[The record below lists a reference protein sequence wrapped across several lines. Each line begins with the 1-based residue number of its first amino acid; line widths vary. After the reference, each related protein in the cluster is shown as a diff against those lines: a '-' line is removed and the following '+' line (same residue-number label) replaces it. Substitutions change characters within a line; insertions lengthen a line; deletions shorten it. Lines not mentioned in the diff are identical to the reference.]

1 MSGDTVKKKKKKKKK
16 EKLHCKL
23 CMQTSAWDLW
33 WNSKI
38 FRATACVCAQSLSY
52 VWLFVTLRTVA
63 SCQACLSMGF
73 SRQEHWSKV
82 TISSSRGSSQARD
95 QTLIS
100 CVSCIGRQI
109 LHQWATC
116 KAFRESKE
124 AQIKNLERKRNYVKV
139 FQMNHHPM
147 RTINGL
153 IRH

>member
-1 MSGDTVKKKKKKKKK
+1 MSGDTVKKKKGRKK
-16 EKLHCKL
+16 EGKDALQIMHADISMRPLVK
-23 CMQTSAWDLW
+23 
-33 WNSKI
+33 
-38 FRATACVCAQSLSY
+38 FRYSEQLCVCVCS
-52 VWLFVTLRTVA
+52 VTQRCLTLCDPEDC
-63 SCQACLSMGF
+63 SCQARLSVGF
-73 SRQEHWSKV
+73 SRQEHWIRA

-116 KAFRESKE
+116 KALRESKE

-139 FQMNHHPM
+139 QMNHYPM
-147 RTINGL
+147 RTIHCL